1 MVCYFSSQAPRC
13 RSDLRTRR
21 SLLLRCALL
30 VALTLVGTRHHEGF
44 AGSEDMHCCLWST
57 KGHDLDELVRQVTR
71 RVVVFEQEPV
81 AEGTSSI
88 GVVERHC
95 DARA

>member
-1 MVCYFSSQAPRC
+1 MVCSFSSQIPRC
-13 RSDLRTRR
+13 RSGLRTRR
-21 SLLLRCALL
+21 SLLPRCALL

-44 AGSEDMHCCLWST
+44 AGSEDMHCCLWSAN
-57 KGHDLDELVRQVTR
+57 GHDFDELLRQVTR

-81 AEGTSSI
+81 AEGTSCI
-88 GVVERHC
+88 GVVEWDC